1 MEGLGILGG
10 TFDPPHNGHL
20 ALAGESL
27 RQLPLARVLWVLTP
41 DPPHKDDRITPY
53 PLRRE
58 MLQAAIAGYADFEL
72 CEVEAERRGPHYMV
86 DTLRILHKRL
96 PDADFTL
103 LLGGDSLRD
112 MLRWHRPKQLIRL
125 CTLAV
130 LRRPGARANLSRLEK
145 FVPGIARKTT
155 TIHAPPMDI
164 SSTGIRRRIQQGR
177 GITGQVPEAVEEIIR
192 KNGLYRFTEDP
203 KGLSKST

>member
-10 TFDPPHNGHL
+10 TFDPPHSAHL
-20 ALAGESL
+20 ALAAAAL
-27 RQLPLARVLWVLTP
+27 RQLPIARVLWVLTP

-58 MLQAAIAGYADFEL
+58 MLRAAIAEHALFEL
-72 CEVEAERRGPHYMV
+72 SEVEAERPGPHYMV

-96 PDADFTL
+96 PDTDFTL

-112 MLRWHRPKQLIRL
+112 ILRWHRPKQLIRQ

-130 LRRPGARANLSRLEK
+130 LRRPGVRPSMARLER
-145 FVPGIARKTT
+145 FVPGIARRTVF
-155 TIHAPPMDI
+155 IEAPPMDI
-164 SSTGIRRRIQQGR
+164 SSTAIRHWVRIGKD
-177 GITGQVPEAVEEIIR
+177 ITGRVPDAVEEIIR
-192 KNGLYRFTEDP
+192 RNGLY
-203 KGLSKST
+203 K

>member
-10 TFDPPHNGHL
+10 TFDPPHNAHL
-20 ALAGESL
+20 ALARESL
-27 RQLPLARVLWVLTP
+27 RQLQLSRVLWVLTP

-53 PLRRE
+53 PVRRE
-58 MLQAAIAGYADFEL
+58 MVLAAISGVPSFEL

-86 DTLRILHKRL
+86 DTLRILHQRL
-96 PDADFTL
+96 PDSEFML

-130 LRRPGARANLSRLEK
+130 LRRPGARANMARLEK

-155 TIHAPPMDI
+155 IIHAPPMDI
-164 SSTGIRRRIQQGR
+164 SSTWIRHQIKTGKD
-177 GITGQVPEAVEEIIR
+177 IAGQVPVAVEEIIR
-192 KNGLYRFTEDP
+192 GNGLYR
-203 KGLSKST
+203 

>member
-10 TFDPPHNGHL
+10 TFDPPHNAHL
-20 ALAGESL
+20 VLADESL
-27 RQLPLARVLWVLTP
+27 RQLGLARVLWVLTP

-53 PLRRE
+53 MVRRE
-58 MLQAAIAGYADFEL
+58 MVLAAIAGRPAFEL
-72 CEVEAERRGPHYMV
+72 CEEETERRGPHYMV
-86 DTLRILHKRL
+86 DTLKVLHQRI

-130 LRRPGARANLSRLEK
+130 LRRPGARANMTRLEK
-145 FVPGIARKTT
+145 FVPGISRKMTI
-155 TIHAPPMDI
+155 IHAPPMDI
-164 SSTGIRRRIQQGR
+164 SSTGIRHRIK
-177 GITGQVPEAVEEIIR
+177 TGQPVAGQMPAAVEEIIR
-192 KNGLYRFTEDP
+192 KNVLYR
-203 KGLSKST
+203 

>member
-10 TFDPPHNGHL
+10 TFDPPHNAHL

-53 PLRRE
+53 HLRRE
-58 MLQAAIAGYADFEL
+58 MVLAAISGYPSFEL
-72 CEVEAERRGPHYMV
+72 SEVEAERPGPHYMV
-86 DTLRILHKRL
+86 DTLRVLHQRF
-96 PDADFTL
+96 PNAEFTL

-130 LRRPGARANLSRLEK
+130 LRRPGARASMSRLEK
-145 FVPGIARKTT
+145 FVPGIARRTT
-155 TIHAPPMDI
+155 VIHASPMDI
-164 SSTGIRRRIQQGR
+164 SSTWIRHSIKTGKGIA
-177 GITGQVPEAVEEIIR
+177 GQVPDAVEEIIR
-192 KNGLYRFTEDP
+192 RNGLYR
-203 KGLSKST
+203 

>member
-10 TFDPPHNGHL
+10 TFDPPHNAHL
-20 ALAGESL
+20 ALARESL
-27 RQLPLARVLWVLTP
+27 RQLRLSRVLWVLTP

-53 PLRRE
+53 PVRRE
-58 MLQAAIAGYADFEL
+58 MVLAAISGIPAFEL
-72 CEVEAERRGPHYMV
+72 SEVEAERRGPHYMV
-86 DTLRILHKRL
+86 DTLKVLHKRH
-96 PDADFTL
+96 PDAGFTL

-130 LRRPGARANLSRLEK
+130 LRRPGARANMTRLEK

-155 TIHAPPMDI
+155 IIHAPPMAI
-164 SSTGIRRRIQQGR
+164 SSTGIRHQIKTGKD
-177 GITGQVPEAVEEIIR
+177 IAGQVPPSVEEIIR
-192 KNGLYRFTEDP
+192 RNDLYR
-203 KGLSKST
+203 